1 MKKNILVLTVLLS
14 FLFSQSEQPYP
25 PVNLVSIPTAG
36 TMPKGYFSFEN
47 VFMNEGS
54 IVPKFMIGITDNF
67 MLGMSFGI
75 SHFIGSGDIE
85 KFRSY
90 PEVQIKYRLF
100 DETEKIPAIV
110 LGIDTQGRGE
120 FITESLEPDGWI
132 GDGLCD
138 NGDDQVAC
146 EELVLNRYDQKSYGF
161 YIAMSRNF
169 SALGNLGFHFGL
181 NKNLSEN
188 NDGDDDINIFLGFDK
203 EINRSFS
210 LYGEY
215 NFARDD
221 DAYTGNESIDDIL
234 DRKGR
239 GYFNAGLRWSASN
252 NLMIEMNINDISK
265 NNLVSDSINRELKII
280 YFESF

>member
-1 MKKNILVLTVLLS
+1 MKKNISILIIFLSLL
-14 FLFSQSEQPYP
+14 LSQSEQPYP
-25 PVNLVSIPTAG
+25 PITLVSIPTAG

-47 VFMNEGS
+47 IFLNQGS
-54 IVPKFMIGITDNF
+54 IVPKFTIGITDNF

-75 SHFIGSGDIE
+75 SNFIGNGDMQ

-100 DETEKIPAIV
+100 DETDKIPAIV

-120 FITESLEPDGWI
+120 FTENVCRI
-132 GDGLCD
+132 
-138 NGDDQVAC
+138 DD
-146 EELVLNRYDQKSYGF
+146 EEDPENCTETILNRYDQKSYGF
-161 YIAMSRNF
+161 YVALSRNF

-188 NDGDDDINIFLGFDK
+188 DDNDDDINIFFGFDK

-221 DAYTGNESIDDIL
+221 DLYTGDESMEDIL
-234 DRKGR
+234 DRKGK
-239 GYFNAGLRWSASN
+239 GYLNAGLRWSASN
-252 NLMIEMNINDISK
+252 NLMIEINLNDISK
-265 NNLVSDSINRELKII
+265 NNKVYDSVNRELKII

>member
-1 MKKNILVLTVLLS
+1 MKKNICVLVVCLS
-14 FLFSQSEQPYP
+14 FLLSQSEQPYP
-25 PVNLVSIPTAG
+25 PVSLVSIPTAG

-47 VFMNEGS
+47 IFMNQGS

-75 SHFIGSGDIE
+75 SRFIGNGDIE
-85 KFRSY
+85 KFKSY

-110 LGIDTQGRGE
+110 MGIDTQGRGE
-120 FITESLEPDGWI
+120 FTEKENVCIDDGY
-132 GDGLCD
+132 GSVD
-138 NGDDQVAC
+138 C
-146 EELVLNRYDQKSYGF
+146 EEYILNRYDQKSYGF
-161 YIAMSRNF
+161 YVAMSRNF
-169 SALGNLGFHFGL
+169 SAFGNLGFHFGL

-188 NDGDDDINIFLGFDK
+188 DDGDDDINIFLGFDK

-221 DAYTGNESIDDIL
+221 DYYTGNQSIEDIL
-234 DRKGR
+234 DRKGK

-252 NLMIEMNINDISK
+252 NLMIEMNVNDISK
-265 NNLVSDSINRELKII
+265 NNQVFDSINRELKII

>member
-14 FLFSQSEQPYP
+14 FLLSQSEQPYP

-120 FITESLEPDGWI
+120 FTEIESTTNEDG
-132 GDGLCD
+132 
-138 NGDDQVAC
+138 
-146 EELVLNRYDQKSYGF
+146 EEEDLILNRYDQKSYGF

-188 NDGDDDINIFLGFDK
+188 DDGDDDINIFLGFDK

-221 DAYTGNESIDDIL
+221 DAFTGDESIEDII

-239 GYFNAGLRWSASN
+239 GYLNAGLRWSASN

>member
-14 FLFSQSEQPYP
+14 FLLSQSEQPYP

-85 KFRSY
+85 QFRSY

-120 FITESLEPDGWI
+120 FTEVESITDEDEFLEDGVTPNPSF
-132 GDGLCD
+132 G
-138 NGDDQVAC
+138 
-146 EELVLNRYDQKSYGF
+146 EEEEHILNRYDQK
-161 YIAMSRNF
+161 
-169 SALGNLGFHFGL
+169 
-181 NKNLSEN
+181 
-188 NDGDDDINIFLGFDK
+188 
-203 EINRSFS
+203 
-210 LYGEY
+210 
-215 NFARDD
+215 
-221 DAYTGNESIDDIL
+221 
-234 DRKGR
+234 
-239 GYFNAGLRWSASN
+239 
-252 NLMIEMNINDISK
+252 
-265 NNLVSDSINRELKII
+265 
-280 YFESF
+280 

>member
-47 VFMNEGS
+47 IFMNQGS
-54 IVPKFMIGITDNF
+54 VVPKFMIGITDNF

-100 DETEKIPAIV
+100 DETENIPAIV

-120 FITESLEPDGWI
+120 FTEIEWEDTD
-132 GDGLCD
+132 GDGEVD
-138 NGDDQVAC
+138 K
-146 EELVLNRYDQKSYGF
+146 EHILNRYDQKSYGF
-161 YIAMSRNF
+161 YVAMSRNF

-188 NDGDDDINIFLGFDK
+188 DDRDDDINIFLGFDK

-221 DAYTGNESIDDIL
+221 DSYTGTESIEDIL
-234 DRKGR
+234 HRKGR

-252 NLMIEMNINDISK
+252 NLMIEININDISK
-265 NNLVSDSINRELKII
+265 NDLVSDSINRELKII

>member
-1 MKKNILVLTVLLS
+1 MKKNNLVLMILLS
-14 FLFSQSEQPYP
+14 FLLSQSEQPYP

-47 VFMNEGS
+47 VFMNQGS

-100 DETEKIPAIV
+100 DETDKIPAIV

-120 FITESLEPDGWI
+120 FTEIEWQDI
-132 GDGLCD
+132 DGDGIVD
-138 NGDDQVAC
+138 K
-146 EELVLNRYDQKSYGF
+146 EHILNRYDQKSYGF
-161 YIAMSRNF
+161 YVAMSRNF
-169 SALGNLGFHFGL
+169 SAFGNLGFHFGL

-188 NDGDDDINIFLGFDK
+188 DDRDDDINIFLGFDK

-221 DAYTGNESIDDIL
+221 DAYTGADSIDDIL

-239 GYFNAGLRWSASN
+239 GYLNAGFRWSASN

-265 NNLVSDSINRELKII
+265 NNLISDSINRELKII

>member
-1 MKKNILVLTVLLS
+1 MKKNISILIIFLSLL
-14 FLFSQSEQPYP
+14 LSQSEQPYP
-25 PVNLVSIPTAG
+25 PITLVSIPTAG

-47 VFMNEGS
+47 IFLNQGS
-54 IVPKFMIGITDNF
+54 IVPKFTIGITDNF

-75 SHFIGSGDIE
+75 SNFIGNGDMQ

-100 DETEKIPAIV
+100 DETDKIPAIV

-120 FITESLEPDGWI
+120 FTENVCRI
-132 GDGLCD
+132 
-138 NGDDQVAC
+138 DD
-146 EELVLNRYDQKSYGF
+146 EEDPENCTETILNRYDQKSYGF
-161 YIAMSRNF
+161 YVALSRNF

-188 NDGDDDINIFLGFDK
+188 DDDDDDINIFFGFDK

-221 DAYTGNESIDDIL
+221 DYYTGDESIEDIL
-234 DRKGR
+234 DRKGK
-239 GYFNAGLRWSASN
+239 GYLNAGLRWSASN
-252 NLMIEMNINDISK
+252 NLMIEMNLNDISK
-265 NNLVSDSINRELKII
+265 NNKVYNSVNRELKII